1 MKTKILRSIPLLFLC
16 LIAFSLFINTFSVHT
31 QSQEAASKYEIDSVH
46 SSVIF
51 RAKHMG
57 VTYNYGRFN
66 EFSGNITM
74 DNTDI
79 SKSMVEFEVKTAS
92 VDTGNAKR
100 DQHLRSPD
108 FFNAKQFPIITFK
121 STNVSAKSG
130 KEDTLE
136 VTGDFN
142 LHGVKKS
149 ITIDVEITG
158 EKKSKQVGE
167 IIGFHSTF
175 NINRSEYGFDFALDA
190 VNDDIQI
197 TVSVE
202 ASKK

>member
-1 MKTKILRSIPLLFLC
+1 MKTKILRSIPLAFLF

-66 EFSGNITM
+66 EFSGNITL

-108 FFNAKQFPIITFK
+108 FFNAKQFPVITFK

-130 KEDTLE
+130 KENMLE